1 MSAIGRLRLLFIQP
15 LEEEENGRDAR
26 AVKFFPP
33 LQSSTRFRHES
44 LWIGLDAN
52 CRSNPYLPSTSPIPF
67 GRLPHWHYLGLRS
80 PFRSDHIHISLRH
93 SPFAIL
99 SASHTTH
106 DAPPVSVTR
115 QLLSITHPRDPGFQF
130 HYHSLISFKRVY
142 WGIGDNPHK
151 FTAIITSLHSP
162 RYRPGEVS
170 SILVSSYH
178 ITSLPS
184 SYYAAKSF
192 C

>member
-52 CRSNPYLPSTSPIPF
+52 CRSNPYLPSTNPIPSADSHT
-67 GRLPHWHYLGLRS
+67 GTILGS
-80 PFRSDHIHISLRH
+80 CPFRSDHIHISLRH
-93 SPFAIL
+93 SPFCQL
-99 SASHTTH
+99 RTLHTTH
-106 DAPPVSVTR
+106 HPLALPVHYSASPIHGIR
-115 QLLSITHPRDPGFQF
+115 DSNSITIRSS
-130 HYHSLISFKRVY
+130 HSKEFIGALGITLINSQLS
-142 WGIGDNPHK
+142 
-151 FTAIITSLHSP
+151 SLHLP
-162 RYRPGEVS
+162 RYQPGEVS

-184 SYYAAKSF
+184 SYYAAKSL

>member
-1 MSAIGRLRLLFIQP
+1 MNRY
-15 LEEEENGRDAR
+15 
-26 AVKFFPP
+26 
-33 LQSSTRFRHES
+33 
-44 LWIGLDAN
+44 GLDWTRIAVQTHTYH
-52 CRSNPYLPSTSPIPF
+52 PQAPFPSADSHTGTI
-67 GRLPHWHYLGLRS
+67 LGS
-80 PFRSDHIHISLRH
+80 CPFRSDHIHISLRH